1 MSFDAKPLQIKS
13 LFTKHIFTIPRNQR
27 RYVWNKEN
35 WSELYEDLK
44 FIIEN
49 KKGNA
54 ISGHFLGS
62 FVLQKKKEDNDV
74 TYFEIIDGQQRSIT
88 IVLFLAAIMQYF
100 KEHDMKDFFDG
111 CRDFLKVKDA
121 VSKEHCVIETDYY
134 DAIEKIVDNVC
145 DWENR
150 ISDINK
156 FIKTISVGNIN
167 SKFADCFLYFY
178 KLLQSQSKDFVWD
191 VRRTLADAKYIHIQA
206 DNNEDSYTIF
216 EILNAR
222 GMALEDFELIKNF
235 IMRYI
240 LPQEETMVDRVKELW
255 KEKIEN
261 PLSTNISK
269 FFQHYAKHK
278 YRMEINQKDVFNLI
292 KKTARKNVNDF
303 FEDLLLK
310 AGYYKLII
318 SPVDT
323 EISDNLSE
331 TENFVFSFLRKKRA
345 IQFRPILMSLMHMK
359 AIGDLTE
366 EAYNEVLLF
375 IYRFFVCYNIIG
387 EEKSN
392 KLEDVIRKYAPLIE
406 NEFSEQVIDEFEE
419 SLKKRIPDF
428 NTFQNAFRNI
438 GWSNHNTFYKDSKL
452 KNRVV
457 IVLELIE
464 SYESRCPDVH
474 SFTIEHIIP
483 DSSNNPEAYNIGN
496 LIPLEEW
503 INKGLKDKSIDE
515 KVQAYRDSGFKMA
528 RNIAGYY
535 SSNFDPIKRNK
546 LMAKKI
552 YHDILKLDLPDE

>member
-1 MSFDAKPLQIKS
+1 MYPYGYGYYFDPTYILIIIGVIITMIASSKMNS
-13 LFTKHIFTIPRNQR
+13 TFR
-27 RYVWNKEN
+27 RYSRVRCHCG
-35 WSELYEDLK
+35 LT
-44 FIIEN
+44 
-49 KKGNA
+49 
-54 ISGHFLGS
+54 GS
-62 FVLQKKKEDNDV
+62 Q
-74 TYFEIIDGQQRSIT
+74 
-88 IVLFLAAIMQYF
+88 AA
-100 KEHDMKDFFDG
+100 E
-111 CRDFLKVKDA
+111 R
-121 VSKEHCVIETDYY
+121 
-134 DAIEKIVDNVC
+134 
-145 DWENR
+145 
-150 ISDINK
+150 
-156 FIKTISVGNIN
+156 
-167 SKFADCFLYFY
+167 
-178 KLLQSQSKDFVWD
+178 
-191 VRRTLADAKYIHIQA
+191 
-206 DNNEDSYTIF
+206 
-216 EILNAR
+216 ILNQAGIYDVSVER
-222 GMALEDFELIKNF
+222 VSGNLTDHYDPKNKVL
-235 IMRYI
+235 R
-240 LPQEETMVDRVKELW
+240 LSDVPQEETMVDRVKELW

-278 YRMEINQKDVFNLI
+278 YRMDINQKDVFNLI

-303 FEDLLLK
+303 FDDLLLK

-318 SPVDT
+318 SPGDT
-323 EISDNLSE
+323 ETSDNLSE

-345 IQFRPILMSLMHMK
+345 IQFRPILMSLMHLK
-359 AIGDLTE
+359 EIGDLTE

-464 SYESRCPDVH
+464 SYESRCQDVH

-503 INKGLKDKSIDE
+503 INKGLKDKPIDE

-535 SSNFDPIKRNK
+535 SSNFDPIKRNT

>member
-1 MSFDAKPLQIKS
+1 M
-13 LFTKHIFTIPRNQR
+13 
-27 RYVWNKEN
+27 
-35 WSELYEDLK
+35 
-44 FIIEN
+44 
-49 KKGNA
+49 
-54 ISGHFLGS
+54 
-62 FVLQKKKEDNDV
+62 
-74 TYFEIIDGQQRSIT
+74 
-88 IVLFLAAIMQYF
+88 
-100 KEHDMKDFFDG
+100 
-111 CRDFLKVKDA
+111 KDA

-310 AGYYKLII
+310 AG
-318 SPVDT
+318 
-323 EISDNLSE
+323 
-331 TENFVFSFLRKKRA
+331 
-345 IQFRPILMSLMHMK
+345 
-359 AIGDLTE
+359 
-366 EAYNEVLLF
+366 
-375 IYRFFVCYNIIG
+375 
-387 EEKSN
+387 
-392 KLEDVIRKYAPLIE
+392 
-406 NEFSEQVIDEFEE
+406 
-419 SLKKRIPDF
+419 
-428 NTFQNAFRNI
+428 
-438 GWSNHNTFYKDSKL
+438 
-452 KNRVV
+452 
-457 IVLELIE
+457 
-464 SYESRCPDVH
+464 
-474 SFTIEHIIP
+474 
-483 DSSNNPEAYNIGN
+483 
-496 LIPLEEW
+496 
-503 INKGLKDKSIDE
+503 
-515 KVQAYRDSGFKMA
+515 
-528 RNIAGYY
+528 
-535 SSNFDPIKRNK
+535 
-546 LMAKKI
+546 
-552 YHDILKLDLPDE
+552 

>member
-150 ISDINK
+150 ISDVNK

-292 KKTARKNVNDF
+292 KK
-303 FEDLLLK
+303 
-310 AGYYKLII
+310 
-318 SPVDT
+318 
-323 EISDNLSE
+323 
-331 TENFVFSFLRKKRA
+331 RA
-345 IQFRPILMSLMHMK
+345 IQFRPILMSLMHLK

-428 NTFQNAFRNI
+428 NTFHNAFRNI

-464 SYESRCPDVH
+464 SYESRCQDVH

>member
-1 MSFDAKPLQIKS
+1 
-13 LFTKHIFTIPRNQR
+13 
-27 RYVWNKEN
+27 
-35 WSELYEDLK
+35 
-44 FIIEN
+44 
-49 KKGNA
+49 
-54 ISGHFLGS
+54 
-62 FVLQKKKEDNDV
+62 
-74 TYFEIIDGQQRSIT
+74 
-88 IVLFLAAIMQYF
+88 MQYF
-100 KEHDMKDFFDG
+100 KEHDLKDLFDG

-134 DAIEKIVDNVC
+134 GAIEKIVDNVC
-145 DWENR
+145 NWDNP
-150 ISDINK
+150 ITDINK
-156 FIKTISVGNIN
+156 FIKTISIGNIN

-178 KLLQSQSKDFVWD
+178 KALQGQAKDFVWE
-191 VRRTLADAKYIHIQA
+191 VRRALADAKYIHIEA

-261 PLSTNISK
+261 PLGTNISK

-278 YRMEINQKDVFNLI
+278 YRMDINQKDVFNLI

-310 AGYYKLII
+310 ASYYKQII
-318 SPVDT
+318 SPGDADVSED
-323 EISDNLSE
+323 LSE
-331 TENFVFSFLRKKRA
+331 MENFVFSFLRKKRA
-345 IQFRPILMSLMHMK
+345 IQFRPILMSLKHVK
-359 AIGDLTE
+359 EIGVLAE
-366 EAYNEVLLF
+366 ESYNEVLLF

-406 NEFSEQVIDEFEE
+406 NEFSEQVKNEFEE

-438 GWSNHNTFYKDSKL
+438 GWSNHNDFYKDSKL

-457 IVLELIE
+457 TVLELIE
-464 SYESRCPDVH
+464 SYESRSPNIH
-474 SFTIEHIIP
+474 AFTIEHVIP
-483 DSSNNPEAYNIGN
+483 DSSNNSGAYNIGN
-496 LIPLEEW
+496 MIPLEEW
-503 INKGLKDKSIDE
+503 INKNLKDKPLEE
-515 KVQAYRDSGFKMA
+515 KIRAYRDSGFKMA

-535 SSNFDPIKRNK
+535 SSNFDPIKRNG

-552 YHDILKLDLPDE
+552 YHDILKLNLPNE

>member
-1 MSFDAKPLQIKS
+1 M
-13 LFTKHIFTIPRNQR
+13 
-27 RYVWNKEN
+27 
-35 WSELYEDLK
+35 
-44 FIIEN
+44 
-49 KKGNA
+49 
-54 ISGHFLGS
+54 
-62 FVLQKKKEDNDV
+62 
-74 TYFEIIDGQQRSIT
+74 
-88 IVLFLAAIMQYF
+88 
-100 KEHDMKDFFDG
+100 
-111 CRDFLKVKDA
+111 
-121 VSKEHCVIETDYY
+121 
-134 DAIEKIVDNVC
+134 
-145 DWENR
+145 
-150 ISDINK
+150 
-156 FIKTISVGNIN
+156 
-167 SKFADCFLYFY
+167 
-178 KLLQSQSKDFVWD
+178 
-191 VRRTLADAKYIHIQA
+191 
-206 DNNEDSYTIF
+206 
-216 EILNAR
+216 
-222 GMALEDFELIKNF
+222 
-235 IMRYI
+235 
-240 LPQEETMVDRVKELW
+240 
-255 KEKIEN
+255 
-261 PLSTNISK
+261 
-269 FFQHYAKHK
+269 
-278 YRMEINQKDVFNLI
+278 I

-303 FEDLLLK
+303 FDDLLLK

-318 SPVDT
+318 SPGDT
-323 EISDNLSE
+323 ETSDNLSE
-331 TENFVFSFLRKKRA
+331 IENFVFSFLRKKRA
-345 IQFRPILMSLMHMK
+345 IQFRPILMSLMHLK
-359 AIGDLTE
+359 EIGDLTE

-464 SYESRCPDVH
+464 SYESRCQDVH

-503 INKGLKDKSIDE
+503 INKGLKDKPIDE

-535 SSNFDPIKRNK
+535 SSNFDPIKRNI

>member
-1 MSFDAKPLQIKS
+1 M
-13 LFTKHIFTIPRNQR
+13 
-27 RYVWNKEN
+27 
-35 WSELYEDLK
+35 K
-44 FIIEN
+44 FLIEN
-49 KKGNA
+49 KKGDA

-100 KEHDMKDFFDG
+100 KEYDMKDFFDG

-150 ISDINK
+150 ISDVNK

-178 KLLQSQSKDFVWD
+178 KLLQSQSKDFVWN
-191 VRRTLADAKYIHIQA
+191 VRRALADAKYIHIQA

-278 YRMEINQKDVFNLI
+278 YRMDINQKDVFNLI

-303 FEDLLLK
+303 FDDLLLK

-318 SPVDT
+318 SPGDT
-323 EISDNLSE
+323 ETSDNLSE
-331 TENFVFSFLRKKRA
+331 IENFVFSFLRKKRA
-345 IQFRPILMSLMHMK
+345 IQFRPILMSLMHLK
-359 AIGDLTE
+359 EIGDLTE

-464 SYESRCPDVH
+464 SYESRCQDVH

-503 INKGLKDKSIDE
+503 INKGLKDKPIDE

-535 SSNFDPIKRNK
+535 SSNFDPIKRNI